1 MTPEVQKIKTTQQVM
16 RFNVLVAVYFKV
28 VLSRD
33 VMQQLSLVDTR
44 RRFRGTCFLQQEAE
58 DSPER

>member
-1 MTPEVQKIKTTQQVM
+1 M

-33 VMQQLSLVDTR
+33 VMQQLNLVDTR